1 VSMSSQETVWNAP
14 PDNYSLPEGEVHV
27 WRATVNWPGECIQ
40 ELTQILSPDER
51 ERAARFH
58 FDLDR
63 RRYLVGRGVLR
74 MLVGHSLGI
83 PAVTVRFDYSAFGK
97 PNVAAYGRPLQFN
110 LSHSGELVLVA
121 MTLGRAVGIDV
132 ERIRTDMA
140 VDPIAAQF
148 YSATESRTLSAL
160 PEHMRCDAFFACWT
174 RKEAY
179 LKASGDGLSLPLDQ
193 FEVSFLPGEQPRL
206 LATLHDPTEA
216 ARWTLRQLDV
226 GRGYKAAMAV
236 EGSDW
241 TLKCWDWPAHN
252 STAGRSGGIG
262 GLRTPRFLSAN

>member
-1 VSMSSQETVWNAP
+1 MISQETAWNAP
-14 PDNYSLPEGEVHV
+14 PDNYSLLKGEVHV
-27 WRATVNWPGECIQ
+27 WRATLDWPGECIQ

-58 FDLDR
+58 FDPDR
-63 RRYLVGRGVLR
+63 RRYLVGRGMLR
-74 MLVGHSLGI
+74 RLVGHCLGI
-83 PAVTVRFDYSAFGK
+83 PADGVRFDYSAFGK
-97 PNVAAYGRPLQFN
+97 PGVAGCAQPLQFN

-140 VDPIAAQF
+140 VDPIAARF
-148 YSATESRTLSAL
+148 YSATEFKTLSAL
-160 PEHMRCDAFFACWT
+160 PAHMRHDAFFVCWT
-174 RKEAY
+174 RKEAC

-193 FEVSFLPGEQPRL
+193 IEVSFLPGEQPRL
-206 LATLHDPTEA
+206 LAIRHDPSEA

-226 GRGYKAAMAV
+226 GPGYKAAVAV
-236 EGSDW
+236 EGSGW

-252 STAGRSGGIG
+252 STAGRGDGIG
-262 GLRTPRFLSAN
+262 RPRTPRFLSAT